1 MLTMPLYIKGR
12 DGSADALRKR
22 AARKGWQSLGHGI
35 YCEPDDDPG
44 ALAFSHWHE
53 IVQWAFPDAIVSH
66 RTAISLRPEKDAVF
80 LTRPVSTYRNYKI
93 GPLTISVTPGDVKVA
108 TRPIGKELHAS
119 DDARAWLENL
129 SASRRRGGI
138 SRALGQAALEAEL
151 EKIMTR
157 NGESYLKAVRC
168 EANDVASQLGLEKE
182 AARLDALIGG
192 LCATR
197 PHAGILKSTRAIAR
211 ADREPFDHHVVG
223 CFDALMIALGDS
235 ELPAI
240 KVSLDRHSWRHQA
253 FMESFFSNYIEGT
266 QFLLSE
272 AEEIVFDR
280 RVDESRHA
288 DSHDILAVY
297 DIAVD
302 ADEMVNT
309 PSTPEEF
316 RQLLTRRHAFLMHD
330 RPDKRPGQWKEKPN
344 QAGNIIFAAPESVN
358 GTLMQGFERYLDVPS
373 GFARA
378 VFIHFVITQVHPFDD
393 GNGRLARLFLSAELV
408 SADESKIIIP
418 NVKRDDYING
428 LRLANTEEDFRTML
442 KVMTQLYRYTAALPW
457 RDYNELVD
465 TLKEHH
471 AFDDP
476 DDGLIRFSRALRSMT
491 SRASPLPQQ

>member
-1 MLTMPLYIKGR
+1 MLAMALYIRNR
-12 DGSADALRKR
+12 DGSADTLRKK
-22 AARKGWQSLGHGI
+22 AARQGWQSLGHGI
-35 YCEPDDDPG
+35 YCEPDDDP
-44 ALAFSHWHE
+44 ATLTFSHWSD
-53 IVQWAFPDAIVSH
+53 IVQWTFPDAIVSH
-66 RTAISLRPEKDAVF
+66 RTAISLRPEKGTVF
-80 LTRPVSTYRNYKI
+80 LTRPVSAYRNYKI
-93 GPLTISVTPGDVKVA
+93 GPLTISVTPGDVKIA
-108 TRPIGKELHAS
+108 TQPIGKELHAS

-129 SASRRRGGI
+129 SASRRRGRI
-138 SRALGQAALEAEL
+138 SRALGQEALETEL

-157 NGESYLKAVRC
+157 KGESYLKEVRRK
-168 EANDVASQLGLEKE
+168 ANGIAPQLGLEE
-182 AARLDALIGG
+182 QAARLDAVIGA

-197 PHAGILKSTRAIAR
+197 PHAGILKSERAIAR
-211 ADREPFDHHVVG
+211 ANREPFDPHVVS
-223 CFDALMIALGDS
+223 CFDALVRALGDS

-240 KVSLDRHSWRHQA
+240 EVTLDRHSWRHQA
-253 FMESFFSNYIEGT
+253 FIESFFSNYIEGT
-266 QFLLSE
+266 RFPLSE
-272 AEEIVFDR
+272 AEEIVFER

-309 PSTPEEF
+309 PSTPGEF
-316 RQLLTRRHAFLMHD
+316 RQLLTRRHAFLMHN
-330 RPDKRPGQWKEKPN
+330 RQDKRPGQWKEKPN
-344 QAGNIIFAAPESVN
+344 QAGNVIFAAPETVN
-358 GTLMQGFERYLDVPS
+358 GTLTQGFERYLDLPR

-378 VFIHFVITQVHPFDD
+378 VFMHFVITQVHPFDD

-428 LRLANTEEDFRTML
+428 LRLANREEDFRTML
-442 KVMTQLYRYTAALPW
+442 KVITQLYRYTAALPW

-476 DDGLIRFSRALRSMT
+476 DDGLIRFSRALRAMT
-491 SRASPLPQQ
+491 